1 MGRPR
6 KRNPVSEYLSK
17 IGQKGGK
24 AGTGKAK
31 ARTSEQARAAINK
44 RWEKK
49 RQAEQSPPDP
59 PAAD

>member
-6 KRNPVSEYLSK
+6 KRNPVSEYLSQ

-31 ARTSEQARAAINK
+31 ARTPEQASAAAK
-44 RWEKK
+44 ARWKKK
-49 RQAEQSPPDP
+49 REAEGGD
-59 PAAD
+59 AA

>member
-31 ARTSEQARAAINK
+31 ARTPEQASAAAK
-44 RWEKK
+44 ARWKKK
-49 RQAEQSPPDP
+49 REAEGGD
-59 PAAD
+59 AA